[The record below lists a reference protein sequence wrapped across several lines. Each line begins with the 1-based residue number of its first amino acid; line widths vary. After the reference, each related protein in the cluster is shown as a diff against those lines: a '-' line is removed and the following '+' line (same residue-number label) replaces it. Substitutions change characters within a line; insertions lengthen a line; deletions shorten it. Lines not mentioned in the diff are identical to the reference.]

1 MAQLYYRYSTMN
13 AGKSIE
19 VIKVA
24 HNYEERNKRVLT
36 LVPSIDDRYGIGVIT
51 SRIGIQREA
60 TVLECRCWPMD

>member
-1 MAQLYYRYSTMN
+1 MN

-36 LVPSIDDRYGIGVIT
+36 LVPAIDDLYGTGVIT
-51 SRIGIQREA
+51 SRI
-60 TVLECRCWPMD
+60 